1 MEQRQDNQWA
11 QNTPINQ
18 PVTQKIK
25 IDKINWLKKCFC

>member
-18 PVTQKIK
+18 PVTQKIT
-25 IDKINWLKKCFC
+25 IELKLIK